1 MELNKI
7 WNESNEIT
15 MKEHID
21 EKSIDVVLTSPFY
34 NSTDGNRGTLNSVN
48 INGSYPSCRYD
59 DFNDN
64 MSFEEYIEYN
74 IRLFKSFD
82 RLLKNNGSILWNLSY
97 GTNNPDGMFQVINSI
112 IEKSNFS
119 IADCIVWKKKSALPN
134 NVSSNRLTRITEF
147 VFVFARKNE
156 IDSFYS
162 NKKIVSYS
170 KTNQSY
176 YENIFNFIEADNNDE
191 ICPYNK
197 ATYSTDLCRKLLKIY
212 APMGGVIY
220 DPFMGSGTTGL
231 ACKQMGLSYIGSELS
246 SNQCEWAE
254 NRIKNGKGARTEDLN
269 KSDLFDL

>member
-1 MELNKI
+1 MQVNKI

-34 NSTDGNRGTLNSVN
+34 NSTDGNRGTLNSTNVA
-48 INGSYPSCRYD
+48 GYPSCRYD

-64 MSFEEYIEYN
+64 MTFDEYIKYN
-74 IRLFKSFD
+74 IRLFDSFNHILKS
-82 RLLKNNGSILWNLSY
+82 NGCILWNLSY

-156 IDSFYS
+156 IDSFYC
-162 NKKIVSYS
+162 NKRITSKS

-197 ATYSTDLCRKLLKIY
+197 ATYSTDLCRQLLKIY

-220 DPFMGSGTTGL
+220 DPFMGSGTTAL
-231 ACKQMGLSYIGSELS
+231 ACKRMNLNYVGSEIS
-246 SNQCEWAE
+246 EKQCEWAE
-254 NRIKNGKGARTEDLN
+254 NRINNGKGARTEDLN
-269 KSDLFDL
+269 KSDIFDL